1 MSILWFATLF
11 CVSFLTFVVLL
22 QRIHTLKSD
31 RDFWKRL
38 ANSKSS
44 SLAALRTRIQQEE
57 RFRTYVALV
66 LPAKYNITK
75 ILNRLHYLLLS
86 DDADRFIFSTYK
98 KVRGKKNCLVVAKDP
113 DDDVAHKILLE
124 IVDHILRDQENEQYA
139 KLDRSEVLSW
149 FGLGLN
155 GDQ

>member
-11 CVSFLTFVVLL
+11 CVSFLTLVVLL

-44 SLAALRTRIQQEE
+44 ALAALRTRIQQEE

-66 LPAKYNITK
+66 IPAKYNITK

-113 DDDVAHKILLE
+113 DDKVAHKILLE
-124 IVDHILRDQENEQYA
+124 IVDDILRGQENEWYT
-139 KLDRSEVLSW
+139 KLDRSEILDW
-149 FGLGLN
+149 FRIKG
-155 GDQ
+155 

>member
-66 LPAKYNITK
+66 VPAKYNITK

-86 DDADRFIFSTYK
+86 DNADRFIFSTYK
-98 KVRGKKNCLVVAKDP
+98 KVRGKKNVLVISKDRDDEVAQ
-113 DDDVAHKILLE
+113 KILLE
-124 IVDHILRDQENEQYA
+124 VADYILRGQEKEQYA
-139 KLDRSEVLSW
+139 PLERSVVLSW
-149 FGLGLN
+149 FGLS
-155 GDQ
+155 